1 MMAGMGGMGGGFI
14 GGGGRMAMAAAPMAP
29 MNGAKAKAAAPARFA
44 PAFGEEDRSL
54 IGADRFDA
62 SEGQP
67 PVQPT
72 IRANFADTA
81 YWNAAITTA
90 ADGTAEVEFPLPE
103 SLTTWK
109 VKTWTLG
116 PGTRVGQGE
125 SEFVTTKDLLVRIQ
139 APRFF
144 VEKDEVVLSA
154 NIHNKLKTKKTVQV
168 VLEFEGSVLQPL
180 SETAI
185 SQTVAIAAGSERRVD
200 WRVKVAHEGQAVIRM
215 KALTDEESDAAQMSF
230 PAYVH
235 GMLKMEAFAGSIR
248 PDQEKAQVVI
258 RVPAERKPELS
269 RLEVRYSPTLA
280 GALVD
285 ALPYLADYPYGCTEQ
300 TLNRFLP
307 TVITQKV
314 LIKLGLDLKAIQA
327 RHTNLNAQQIGD
339 ARERGKQWKGYE
351 HNPVF
356 DEAEVARMAR
366 AGLQRLADMQLS
378 DGGWGWFSGFGEYA
392 SAHTTALVVHGLQI
406 ARQNDL
412 ALSEGML
419 ERGVAWLKDYQAKQ
433 VRLLENAASQVKP
446 FKTTADDLDAIVF
459 MVLADA
465 GTRNDAMLGFLD
477 RDRTHLSVYA
487 KAMFGL
493 GLGRLGEKAR
503 LADVLQNI
511 GQYVVRDDENQ
522 TAYLKLPNEGYWW
535 WWYGSEVETD
545 AFYLK
550 LLARTDPKGELA
562 PRLVKYVLNNRRHGT
577 YWDSTRDTAFCIEA
591 LAEYLK
597 ASGEDRPEMTVTI
610 GLDGQ
615 SRKEV
620 TITPADLFAFDN
632 GFVLEGPALETGEH
646 TVSLLKRGKGP
657 LYFNA
662 YLTNFTLEDPI
673 THAGLEVKVDRKVYR
688 LVWEDKAVDVAG
700 GRGQTVGQRVER
712 YRRELLAEDAMLK
725 SGELVEVELTIDSKN
740 DYEYLVFEDYKAAG
754 FEPVE
759 VRSGYNGNDLG
770 AYVEFR
776 DERVAFFV
784 RSLARGRH
792 SVSYRLRAEIPG
804 RFHALPARAQAMYT
818 PELRANSDEVQ
829 LRVED

>member
-1 MMAGMGGMGGGFI
+1 M
-14 GGGGRMAMAAAPMAP
+14 
-29 MNGAKAKAAAPARFA
+29 
-44 PAFGEEDRSL
+44 
-54 IGADRFDA
+54 
-62 SEGQP
+62 
-67 PVQPT
+67 
-72 IRANFADTA
+72 
-81 YWNAAITTA
+81 
-90 ADGTAEVEFPLPE
+90 
-103 SLTTWK
+103 
-109 VKTWTLG
+109 
-116 PGTRVGQGE
+116 RV
-125 SEFVTTKDLLVRIQ
+125 Q

-154 NIHNKLKTKKTVQV
+154 NVHNKLKTEKSVQV

-180 SETAI
+180 SETAMT
-185 SQTVAIAAGSERRVD
+185 QTVAIAPGAEHRVN

-215 KALTDEESDAAQMSF
+215 KALTDEESDAAQMTF

-235 GMLKMEAFAGSIR
+235 GMLKMESFAGAIR
-248 PDQEKAQVVI
+248 PDQEKAEFI
-258 RVPAERKPELS
+258 LRVPSERKPDLS

-307 TVITQKV
+307 TVITQRV
-314 LIKLGLDLKAIQA
+314 LIKLGLDLKAIKA

-339 ARERGKQWKGYE
+339 ARERSKQWKGYE

-356 DEAEVARMAR
+356 DEAEVARMSR

-412 ALSEGML
+412 ALSQGIL
-419 ERGVAWLKDYQAKQ
+419 ERGIAWLTDYQSKQ
-433 VRLLENAASQVKP
+433 VQLLENAASQVKP
-446 FKTTADDLDAIVF
+446 YKTSADNLDAMVF

-493 GLGRLGEKAR
+493 GLERLGEKSKLTA
-503 LADVLQNI
+503 VLQNI
-511 GQYVVRDDENQ
+511 SQYVVRDDENQ
-522 TAYLKLPNEGYWW
+522 TAYLKLPSEGYW

-562 PRLVKYVLNNRRHGT
+562 PRLVKYVLNNRKHGT
-577 YWDSTRDTAFCIEA
+577 YWNSTRDTAFCIEA
-591 LAEYLK
+591 MAEYLRT
-597 ASGEDRPEMTVTI
+597 SGEDRPEMTVEI
-610 GLDGQ
+610 ALDGQ
-615 SRKEV
+615 ARKEV
-620 TITPADLFAFDN
+620 KITSADLFTFDN
-632 GFVLEGPALETGEH
+632 AFVIEGAALAAGEH
-646 TVSLLKRGKGP
+646 TVSFLKQGRGP

-673 THAGLEVKVDRKVYR
+673 AHAGLEIKVDRNVYR
-688 LVWEDKAVDVAG
+688 LVRDDKAVDVAG

-712 YRRELLAEDAMLK
+712 YRRELLA
-725 SGELVEVELTIDSKN
+725 
-740 DYEYLVFEDYKAAG
+740 AG
-754 FEPVE
+754 ARLE
-759 VRSGYNGNDLG
+759 
-770 AYVEFR
+770 
-776 DERVAFFV
+776 ER
-784 RSLARGRH
+784 RTGRGRADD
-792 SVSYRLRAEIPG
+792 RQQE
-804 RFHALPARAQAMYT
+804 
-818 PELRANSDEVQ
+818 
-829 LRVED
+829 